1 VEEQHRRVGKLHKHE
16 LDKELDKR
24 FTRIIKAP
32 GGDSPPQGFLV
43 ADSDS
48 KLFWFSFRVTD
59 LRVSI

>member
-1 VEEQHRRVGKLHKHE
+1 VGKLHKHE
-16 LDKELDKR
+16 PDKELDKR